1 MQFAARLRDAVR
13 SGDVTTSI
21 RIWKSPRVK
30 VGGRYPLAPGWVE
43 VTSLMEISLADVTDD
58 MARESGFA
66 NRVDL
71 LKTAKHGSGQRVFFV
86 RFRYAE

>member
-13 SGDVTTSI
+13 SGEVTTSI

-43 VTSLMEISLADVTDD
+43 VTSILEIGLSDVTDD

-71 LKTAKHGSGQRVFFV
+71 LKTARHGSGQHVFFV
-86 RFRYAE
+86 RFRYSE

>member
-1 MQFAARLRDAVR
+1 MQFAARLREAVR
-13 SGDVTTSI
+13 SGGVTTSI

-30 VGGRYPLAPGWVE
+30 VGGRYALSPGWVE
-43 VTSLMEISLADVTDD
+43 VTPVLELGLADVTDD

-71 LKTAKHGSGQRVFFV
+71 LRTARHGAGQRVFFV
-86 RFRYAE
+86 RFRYSE